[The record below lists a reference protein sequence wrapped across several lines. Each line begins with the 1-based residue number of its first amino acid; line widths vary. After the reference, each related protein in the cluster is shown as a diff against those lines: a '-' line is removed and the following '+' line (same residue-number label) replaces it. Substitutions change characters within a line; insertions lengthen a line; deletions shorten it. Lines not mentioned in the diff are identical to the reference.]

1 MLRIEM
7 AEPDKSPY
15 LSQSWTKSG
24 PQSNLRGPDHMP
36 WSNQSGGGSGGG
48 GSGGDGGG
56 GWKGGGPWG
65 QGSGGRGG
73 GSGGGGGGKNQQP
86 DLEEILKRGQDKI
99 KQALPGGGLPGP
111 AILLIGAVA
120 VALAGFYAFAFT
132 VKPDELGVVLRL
144 GKYHHL
150 ATPGLNFRL
159 PRPFEEVRVEQVTKQ
174 RTIEV
179 GNTRGGRGPSTDAA
193 LMLTGDGNVAN
204 VPFTVFWRIKP
215 DQVKEYVFN
224 IQNPEQTV
232 REVAD
237 SAMREVVGQSVLQ
250 PLLTSGRQDVQ
261 VAVQKL
267 MQEIL
272 DFYGAGV
279 RVDQVVLGEV
289 DAPSP
294 VVESFRDVAAADQDR
309 QTYQKQAQTYADQ
322 IVPQA
327 NGDAQRIIAA
337 AQGFKEQTIAE
348 ATGQAARFIK
358 VYEEYKKAPEV
369 TRQRLFLEMQERVL
383 SGTDKIII
391 DSRGGQGVTPFLPL
405 DQIQTKKKPEGS
417 N

>member
-1 MLRIEM
+1 
-7 AEPDKSPY
+7 
-15 LSQSWTKSG
+15 
-24 PQSNLRGPDHMP
+24 MP
-36 WSNQSGGGSGGG
+36 WSNQSGGG
-48 GSGGDGGG
+48 GGDGGG

-65 QGSGGRGG
+65 QGSGGRG
-73 GSGGGGGGKNQQP
+73 SGGGGGGGNNQQP

-111 AILLIGAVA
+111 AILLIVAVA
-120 VALAGFYAFAFT
+120 AALAGFYAFAFT

-144 GKYHHL
+144 GKYHRL

-159 PRPFEEVRVEQVTKQ
+159 PPPLEEVRVEKVTQQ
-174 RTIEV
+174 RTIDV
-179 GNTRGGRGPSTDAA
+179 GNKRTGRGSNADTA

-224 IQNPEQTV
+224 IQNPETTV

-294 VVESFRDVAAADQDR
+294 VVDAFRDVAAADQDR
-309 QTYQKQAQTYADQ
+309 QTYQKQAQTYADK

-327 NGDAQRIIAA
+327 NGEAQRIIAA

-348 ATGQAARFIK
+348 ATGQAARFLK

-391 DSRGGQGVTPFLPL
+391 DNRNGQGVMPFLPL
-405 DQIQTKKKPEGS
+405 DQLQTRKKPEGS

>member
-1 MLRIEM
+1 
-7 AEPDKSPY
+7 
-15 LSQSWTKSG
+15 
-24 PQSNLRGPDHMP
+24 MP
-36 WSNQSGGGSGGG
+36 WSNQSGGGG
-48 GSGGDGGG
+48 GGG

-65 QGSGGRGG
+65 QGSGG
-73 GSGGGGGGKNQQP
+73 GGGGGGNNQPP

-99 KQALPGGGLPGP
+99 KQALPGGGLPAP
-111 AILLIGAVA
+111 VIVLIGALLA
-120 VALAGFYAFAFT
+120 ALAGFYAFAFT
-132 VKPDELGVVLRL
+132 VKPDELGVVLQL
-144 GKYHHL
+144 GKYHRL
-150 ATPGLNFRL
+150 ATPGLNFRW
-159 PRPFEEVRVEQVTKQ
+159 PPPFEEVSVEKVTQQ
-174 RTIEV
+174 RTIDV
-179 GNTRGGRGPSTDAA
+179 GNKRTARGTTGDAA

-224 IQNPEQTV
+224 IQNPETTV

-250 PLLTSGRQDVQ
+250 PLLTSGRHDVQ
-261 VAVQKL
+261 QAVQKL

-294 VVESFRDVAAADQDR
+294 VVEAFRDVAAADQDR
-309 QTYQKQAQTYADQ
+309 QTYQKEAQTYADR

-327 NGDAQRIIAA
+327 NGDAQRILAA
-337 AQGFKEQTIAE
+337 ANGFRDQTIAE
-348 ATGQAARFIK
+348 ATGQAARFLK

-405 DQIQTKKKPEGS
+405 DQLQAKKKTEGA

>member
-1 MLRIEM
+1 
-7 AEPDKSPY
+7 
-15 LSQSWTKSG
+15 
-24 PQSNLRGPDHMP
+24 MP

-48 GSGGDGGG
+48 GEGGGGG

-65 QGSGGRGG
+65 QGSGGRGSG
-73 GSGGGGGGKNQQP
+73 GGGGGGGGKNQQP

-99 KQALPGGGLPGP
+99 RQALPGGGLPGP
-111 AILLIGAVA
+111 VLLLVGALA
-120 VALAGFYAFAFT
+120 AALAGFYAFAFT

-144 GKYHHL
+144 GKYHRL

-159 PRPFEEVRVEQVTKQ
+159 PPPLEQVNVEKVTQQ
-174 RTIEV
+174 RTIDV
-179 GNTRGGRGPSTDAA
+179 GNKRTGRSVSTDTA

-224 IQNPEQTV
+224 IQNPETTV

-261 VAVQKL
+261 IAVQKL
-267 MQEIL
+267 MQDIL

-289 DAPSP
+289 DAPAP
-294 VVESFRDVAAADQDR
+294 VVEAFRDVAAADQDR

-327 NGDAQRIIAA
+327 NGEAQRIIAA

-358 VYEEYKKAPEV
+358 VYDEYKKAPEV

-383 SGTDKIII
+383 SGTDKIILEKG
-391 DSRGGQGVTPFLPL
+391 SGGQGVTPILPL
-405 DQIQTKKKPEGS
+405 NDLARRPAVQPKQ
-417 N
+417 